1 MRFQVLW
8 SVSTIALSTCI
19 VAAMAHADPRGLWLA
34 QDGAKVRVA
43 SCGKAICGKIAVAK
57 SEFNPDTGRPWTD
70 KNNLESA
77 LRERPLVGLEV
88 FISMMPDG
96 PGKWS
101 GELYSTDQGRNLPG
115 HLIEV
120 DAKTL
125 RVEGCAGLN
134 GGPPCGGQNLTRLE

>member
-1 MRFQVLW
+1 MRFQALC
-8 SVSTIALSTCI
+8 SVSVVALSAL
-19 VAAMAHADPRGLWLA
+19 VGAATAYADPKGLWLA

-43 SCGKAICGKIAVAK
+43 PCGKGLCGKIAVTK
-57 SEFNPDTGRPWTD
+57 SPTNPDTGRPWTD
-70 KNNLESA
+70 MNNFDSQ
-77 LRERPLVGLEV
+77 LRDRPLLGVEV
-88 FISMMPDG
+88 FIDMMPDG

-101 GELYSTDQGRNLPG
+101 GELYDTGSGRNVPG
-115 HLIEV
+115 HLYDV

>member
-1 MRFQVLW
+1 MRFQTLC
-8 SVSTIALSTCI
+8 SVSVVALSAF
-19 VAAMAHADPRGLWLA
+19 VGAATAHADPRGLWLA

-43 SCGKAICGKIAVAK
+43 SCGKALCGKIAVAK
-57 SEFNPDTGRPWTD
+57 SPTNPDTGQPWTD
-70 KNNLESA
+70 KNNLDSR

-101 GELYSTDQGRNLPG
+101 GELYDTGSGRKVPG
-115 HLIEV
+115 HLYEI

-125 RVEGCAGLN
+125 RVEGCAGPA
-134 GGPPCGGQNLTRLE
+134 GPCGGQNLSRLE

>member
-1 MRFQVLW
+1 MRVQALYSAFAV
-8 SVSTIALSTCI
+8 ALSAF
-19 VAAMAHADPRGLWLA
+19 VGAATAHADPRGLWLA

-57 SEFNPDTGRPWTD
+57 SPYNPDTGQPWTD
-70 KNNLESA
+70 KDNPDPA
-77 LRERPLVGLEV
+77 LRDRPVVGIVV

-101 GELYSTDQGRNLPG
+101 GELYNINGGQTVPG
-115 HLIEV
+115 HIYDI

-125 RVEGCAGLN
+125 KVEGCAGTL
-134 GGPPCGGQNLTRLE
+134 CGSQNLTRLE